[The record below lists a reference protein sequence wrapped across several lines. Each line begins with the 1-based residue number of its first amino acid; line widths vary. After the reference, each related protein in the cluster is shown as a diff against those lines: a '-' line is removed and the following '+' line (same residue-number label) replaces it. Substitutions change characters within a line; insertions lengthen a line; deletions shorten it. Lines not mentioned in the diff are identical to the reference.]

1 MSGTFA
7 LGRLFGVTVRFHF
20 SWVFIFALVSWS
32 LASSWLP
39 SQYLGWSSRQYWT
52 VGIVGSALLFVCVLI
67 HELSHSLEAMRRG
80 RRVRSI
86 TLFFLG
92 GVSEIEDESKS
103 AGEEFWVSIVGPLTS
118 LALGTLFWLMFLNLR
133 SSGGQLAAL
142 TQYLMIV
149 NLAIGVFNLFPAFP
163 LDGGRVLRALVWRAT
178 NSHDRATR
186 VASFTGSVLGFGL
199 IGLGIVSVFTN
210 SLVTG
215 IWLVFIGWFIQS
227 TASSVRRDNVDRQ
240 VMSGRTVGEAM
251 EETFPIVPP
260 GMSIQRLLD
269 DHISKDFQRA
279 YVVLLGD
286 TFHGLI
292 TATDVR
298 KIPVEQRVEKWV
310 SEVMTRAENVLTLPP
325 DAPLEEGLRISWR
338 ASWIL
343 AQRNIHQLVV
353 MESGAPVGLLTHA
366 GVLRVMEVAELLPR
380 NNAPEKFG

>member
-7 LGRLFGVTVRFHF
+7 IGRLFGVRVRVHF
-20 SWVFIFALVSWS
+20 SWIFIFALIAWS

-39 SQYLGWSSRQYWT
+39 SQYFGWGRAQYWT

-67 HELSHSLEAMRRG
+67 HELSHSLEAIRRG
-80 RRVRSI
+80 RKVRSI

-118 LALGTLFWLMFLNLR
+118 LGLGALFWLMYLNLR
-133 SSGGQLAAL
+133 SGAGQLTAL

-178 NSHDRATR
+178 NSHERATR
-186 VASFTGSVLGFGL
+186 VASFTGSALGFGL
-199 IGLGIVSVFTN
+199 IGLGIVFVFTN

-227 TASSVRRDNVDRQ
+227 AASSVRRDEVEKQ
-240 VMSGRTVGEAM
+240 TMSGRTVGDAM
-251 EETFPIVPP
+251 EHTFPKVAP
-260 GMSIQRLLD
+260 GITVQDLLD
-269 DHISKDFQRA
+269 DYISKDFRRA
-279 YVVLLGD
+279 YLVVLGD
-286 TFHGLI
+286 TFQGLI

-298 KIPVEQRVEKWV
+298 GVPAEQRAVKWV
-310 SEVMTRAENVLTLPP
+310 SEVMTKAADVLTLPP
-325 DAPLEEGLRISWR
+325 DAPLEDGLRV
-338 ASWIL
+338 L

-353 MESGAPVGLLTHA
+353 VDSGMPVGLLTRA
-366 GVLRVMEVAELLPR
+366 GVLRVMEISDLLAREEAREQTDNP
-380 NNAPEKFG
+380 